1 MAKVHFFSELPSFK
15 IQNPRKTSKWVES
28 ICSLE
33 KRSLESL
40 TYIFCS
46 DRALRS
52 MNKKYLNHLTYTDIL
67 TFDLSETRRI
77 SGEIYISVD
86 RVKDNGKHFGQTF
99 EHELRRVIAHGVLH
113 LIGYSD
119 KTPSEKSQMRSKE
132 EAYLS
137 LWK

>member
-1 MAKVHFFSELPSFK
+1 
-15 IQNPRKTSKWVES
+15 
-28 ICSLE
+28 
-33 KRSLESL
+33 
-40 TYIFCS
+40 
-46 DRALRS
+46 
-52 MNKKYLNHLTYTDIL
+52 MNKKYLNHSTYTDIL

-86 RVKDNGKHFGQTF
+86 RVKDNAKRFGQTF
-99 EHELRRVIAHGVLH
+99 QHELRRVIAHGALH

-119 KTPSEKSQMRSKE
+119 KTLSEKSQMRSKE